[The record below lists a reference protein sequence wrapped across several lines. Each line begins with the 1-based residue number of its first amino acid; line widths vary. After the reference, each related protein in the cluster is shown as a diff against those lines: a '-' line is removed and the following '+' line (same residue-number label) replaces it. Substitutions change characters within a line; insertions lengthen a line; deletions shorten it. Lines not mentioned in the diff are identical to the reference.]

1 MKIPCAS
8 EGNVRPFRGTS
19 GGHPLQTS
27 RRGEMV
33 GGPCAESLSPD
44 PWRVPQYLPP
54 DDTGRRR
61 GWRGVGRMWDTAGW
75 SLARARRGTK
85 CCASTHSRQ

>member
-27 RRGEMV
+27 RWGEMV
-33 GGPCAESLSPD
+33 GGAM
-44 PWRVPQYLPP
+44 R
-54 DDTGRRR
+54 
-61 GWRGVGRMWDTAGW
+61 
-75 SLARARRGTK
+75 
-85 CCASTHSRQ
+85 